1 MTSDSKIDPIITFAP
16 MIAEELPFLLS
27 VRNQVRENL
36 HDQSEFTLEEA
47 TKWWQVTD
55 SRYWIIY
62 SDKKK
67 VGYFRAKHIAEGCWQ
82 IGADIDPA
90 FHRRGIASIAYPRFV
105 KEVLVPLGAR
115 DLELRVLKSNKAAY
129 ALYVKLG
136 FLVQDETEIDCRMTS
151 SVQTLI

>member
-1 MTSDSKIDPIITFAP
+1 MTRDLKRERIIAFAP

-27 VRNQVRENL
+27 VRNQVREYL
-36 HDQSEFTLEEA
+36 HDRSEFTIEEA

-55 SRYWIIY
+55 SRYWILY
-62 SDKKK
+62 ADQKK
-67 VGYFRAKHIAEGCWQ
+67 VGYFRAKHTADGCWQ

-115 DLELRVLKSNKAAY
+115 DLELRVLKSNNAAY

-136 FLVQDETEIDCRMTS
+136 FLVQDETEIDIRMTA